1 MRCVRPGPPPI
12 ALAVATACAAAAVL
26 RRVWRSLTACAAP
39 RGHSLLRCRSLWPF
53 SVVEAVVSAS
63 ARTAQALHFV
73 RKATRAILLSG
84 TPMIS
89 RPYDIFNQVRQT
101 AVCCVPLR
109 RAHARCGLW
118 HSDCGAPPRCES
130 RRRRHFHSAPLPLCG
145 FLCCFGAI
153 VRISHLKGE
162 SACKATSAS
171 ACALCPDDDRSCGCT
186 ADPLRGSARGALQRM
201 GAREYSRRTSAD
213 GYSGVLAAHSVP

>member
-26 RRVWRSLTACAAP
+26 RRVWRSLTACAAL
-39 RGHSLLRCRSLWPF
+39 RAHSLLRCRSLWPF
-53 SVVEAVVSAS
+53 SVVEAVVAAS
-63 ARTAQALHFV
+63 VRTAQALHFV

-109 RAHARCGLW
+109 RAHARCVLW
-118 HSDCGAPPRCES
+118 HSHCGAPPRCES
-130 RRRRHFHSAPLPLCG
+130 TAAKADGISIRRHCRSAVSVTLVLSLAFPERRNGL
-145 FLCCFGAI
+145 
-153 VRISHLKGE
+153 
-162 SACKATSAS
+162 KATSAS

-201 GAREYSRRTSAD
+201 GAREYSRRTRFHDVCVRGSAR
-213 GYSGVLAAHSVP
+213 